1 MDPVSVSAAAA
12 RRFLVRRHLLAPP
25 RSLPAGL
32 DGVRAVF
39 ARLGS
44 IQFDPL
50 AVAGRNHDL
59 VLQARVHDYDPAWTN
74 ELLYQRR
81 ELFETYNKML
91 SLLPTAELP
100 WYRQAWDRFAAAHEG
115 EVFARHP
122 ETVAHVLDEIRTRGP
137 LSSLDFQKGATID
150 WYWGPTSEVRAVLEA
165 LSEAGVISLARR
177 EGNRRYFDLTER
189 LYPPA
194 LLAIRPDEREQQRH
208 KLLSRYRAHGLLGAG
223 GQAELWYGIRWRSGT
238 GPNHGPQ
245 ADVLRT
251 LREELVE
258 AGELV
263 PVTVEDVRG
272 NRYVLAGELPWLHE
286 SAAQTAAD
294 QPLSDPG
301 VTFLAPLDSFV
312 WDRGL
317 LRSLFGFDYTWEVYT
332 PQAKRRYG
340 YYVLPILYGDRLVGR
355 IEPRID
361 RTERTVRIL
370 GLWWEPG
377 EDPGRDEGL
386 VAAMRRA
393 LGAYLRFAAARRL
406 EWQTGSRDQRRYGIR
421 PALQRAVTSRQAG
434 SEDVRSRA

>member
-1 MDPVSVSAAAA
+1 VDPFPVSAAAA
-12 RRFLVRRHLLAPP
+12 RRFLVRRHLLASP
-25 RSLPAGL
+25 RALPAGL

-39 ARLGS
+39 ERLGS

-59 VLQARVHDYDPAWTN
+59 VLHARVRDYDPAWTI
-74 ELLYQRR
+74 ELLYERR

-100 WYRQAWDRFAAAHEG
+100 WYRQAWDRFAATHDG

-122 ETVAHVLDEIRTRGP
+122 ETVAHVLDEIRARGP
-137 LSSLDFQKGATID
+137 LSSLDFERRATID

-177 EGNRRYFDLTER
+177 VGNRRYFDLTER

-194 LLAIRPDEREQQRH
+194 LLDVRPDEREQQRH
-208 KLLSRYRAHGLLGAG
+208 KLLSRYRAHGLLGEG
-223 GQAELWYGIRWRSGT
+223 GQSELWYGIAWKSGT
-238 GPNHGPQ
+238 GPNHGPRAQ
-245 ADVLRT
+245 VLAS
-251 LREELVE
+251 LREELIG

-263 PVTVEDVRG
+263 AVTVEGVRG
-272 NRYVLAGELPWLHE
+272 RRYVLGSEVPWLATAE
-286 SAAQTAAD
+286 AEVAAD
-294 QPLSDPG
+294 EVAADGPMDGAG

-332 PQAKRRYG
+332 PRAKRRYG

-361 RTERTVRIL
+361 RAERTVRIL

-377 EDPGRDEGL
+377 VDPGTDDHL
-386 VAAMRRA
+386 VTAMRGA
-393 LGAYLRFAAARRL
+393 LGAYLRFAGARRL
-406 EWQTGSRDQRRYGIR
+406 DWQTSVSDRRRYGVR
-421 PALQRAVTSRQAG
+421 PVMG
-434 SEDVRSRA
+434 